1 MQKSD
6 YALFIERMTQL
17 KTRPL
22 PKELLACIDKRSLM
36 KIVDDCLTNFSRQK
50 RLKGLMANRAIR
62 FTKNYTG
69 FARTFCVLRAPDGE
83 YQFILETKSKTAQ
96 NRKRCIEK
104 AEGGFK
110 AGKPAWRLDAKKGP
124 QPFFSLI
131 VPLSERAN
139 ATIKDKEVIDN
150 LNTIKEEVQYPWQ
163 FAKDKG
169 LQRNTLGAVYQN
181 KRGIFASIY
190 SKKGITLEDAAT
202 KHFRITP
209 AERKHIALSLLKTIE
224 FLHSKNH
231 VFQDIKPLNV
241 LLFRKT
247 NGALKVRLND
257 PGQVAKPGTKNE
269 CVATHDYESPEIA
282 LAHTKRTHYFSYFQR
297 ENKKHGLSLG
307 KKVANA
313 LQKKLHTLLSKKKVD
328 ELKKAYLVPH
338 PANDMWAIGT
348 TLFYLF
354 HKDHLP
360 CKIPTAKRF
369 AGFFAPRDERITAQ
383 EALKQWRKK
392 L

>member
-6 YALFIERMTQL
+6 YALFIERMERL
-17 KTRPL
+17 KTRPM
-22 PKELLACIDKRSLM
+22 PKELLACIDKKSLM
-36 KIVDDCLTNFSRQK
+36 AIIDDCLTNISRQK
-50 RLKGLMANRAIR
+50 RLKGIMANRAIR
-62 FTKNYTG
+62 FTKKYTG
-69 FARTFCVLRAPDGE
+69 FARTFCVLRAPNGE
-83 YQFILETKSKTAQ
+83 YQFILETKSKTAK
-96 NRKRCIEK
+96 NRKHNVEK

-110 AGKPAWRLDAKKGP
+110 TGKPAWRLDAKNGP
-124 QPFFSLI
+124 QSFFSLI
-131 VPLSERAN
+131 VPLSEKAN
-139 ATIKDKEVIDN
+139 ATIKDKEVIEN
-150 LNTIKEEVQYPWQ
+150 LNLIKEEVQYPWQ
-163 FAKDKG
+163 FTKDKG

-190 SKKGITLEDAAT
+190 SKKGITLEDAAA

-209 AERKHIALSLLKTIE
+209 TERKQIGVSLLKTIE

-231 VFQDIKPLNV
+231 IFQDIKPLNI
-241 LLFRKT
+241 LLFRKA

-257 PGQVAKPGTKNE
+257 PGQVAKPGTKDE

-282 LAHTKRTHYFSYFQR
+282 LAHTKRTQYFSYFQK

-313 LQKKLHTLLSKKKVD
+313 LQKKLNTLLSKKKVD
-328 ELKKAYLVPH
+328 ELKKTYLTPH
-338 PANDMWAIGT
+338 PANDMWAVGT

-354 HKDHLP
+354 HKHQLP
-360 CKIPTAKRF
+360 GKVPSDKRF
-369 AGFFAPRDERITAQ
+369 AGFFAPRDERITAR